1 MLLCIHTYI
10 NHNHKAHYL
19 NIKALYFAHHCFL
32 TTWFKNI
39 SYSNRL
45 SLPRKIF
52 NFIFKHTL
60 CCWIIHS
67 LVHMN
72 GKRHT
77 HYLNKIYSRENTQ
90 QGSLGSRGKKK
101 VSRKKIIFF
110 LNFIIHFQ
118 DRQFMNYEKGLCW
131 RGLSGSDS
139 SCNVLCLYG
148 NIGAII
154 LAYPSQF
161 IFRCQLMVKV

>member
-1 MLLCIHTYI
+1 MLLCVHTCYI

-101 VSRKKIIFF
+101 VSRKKSFSFSIS
-110 LNFIIHFQ
+110 LFISKT
-118 DRQFMNYEKGLCW
+118 DNLWTMK
-131 RGLSGSDS
+131 
-139 SCNVLCLYG
+139 
-148 NIGAII
+148 
-154 LAYPSQF
+154 
-161 IFRCQLMVKV
+161 KVSVGGGYLEVTAAATYSVSTAT